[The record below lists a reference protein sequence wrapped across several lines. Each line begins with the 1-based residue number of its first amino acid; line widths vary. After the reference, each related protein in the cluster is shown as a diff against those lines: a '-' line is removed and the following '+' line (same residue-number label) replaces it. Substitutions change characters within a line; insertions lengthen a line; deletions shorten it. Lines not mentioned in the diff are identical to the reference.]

1 MKKQILSFLFI
12 AAVVFVFYACSA
24 PGGGLGGSTGTI
36 SINFGAVST
45 RATANRAAASRAVAI
60 TPGRLADGVLDELT
74 HKVTLTKGATVV
86 ERVFNKGET
95 SATIQIEPGDWNI
108 MVEALCYDNLVASGN
123 GRVQVMAGQ
132 SSPAS
137 VQMQAR
143 QDIEFYAV
151 SSAADWADVFDGL
164 APPSGNNI
172 VVLITKD
179 ISTSNIAMI
188 DTNITICGDKTI
200 TYTGTGKFMEVS
212 GSAIIYD
219 TKLKGTGSSPD
230 PFALVYYSLTMKGSS
245 SISGN
250 TNTSNTSLGG
260 GVNIDGGSFIMED
273 NASVYGNTA
282 QYGGGVAVVNNG
294 AFTMKGS
301 SKVYGNTATGGAGGV
316 YVVSD
321 STYTNSTFTIQ
332 DNVSI
337 YGNVAGNTG
346 GGVYLDDGKF
356 TMKGG
361 TITGNKA
368 DTNGGGVYVG
378 GLNDNATFYISN
390 GIVYGSDAGSNSN
403 LCNNNSGSPGAALRL
418 SASIGPTAAQYGTF
432 NGSTWISNGD
442 LVTSEN
448 TIRVVN
454 GQKQ

>member
-219 TKLKGTGSSPD
+219 TKLKGIGSSPD

-250 TNTSNTSLGG
+250 TNTNLGG
-260 GVNIDGGSFIMED
+260 GVNVDGGSFIMED

-282 QYGGGVAVVNNG
+282 QYGGGVAVVNG
-294 AFTMKGS
+294 GTFTMKGS
-301 SKVYGNTATGGAGGV
+301 SKVYGNTATSGAGGV
-316 YVVSD
+316 YVVS
-321 STYTNSTFTIQ
+321 NSAFTTQ
-332 DNVSI
+332 DNISI
-337 YGNVAGNTG
+337 YGNIAGS
-346 GGVYLDDGKF
+346 
-356 TMKGG
+356 
-361 TITGNKA
+361 
-368 DTNGGGVYVG
+368 NGGGVYV
-378 GLNDNATFYISN
+378 DEATFTMQGGTIAGNKANDSGSGGGGGVYVYGNFFISN
-390 GIVYGSDAGSNSN
+390 GIVYGSNEGSNSN
-403 LCNNNSGSPGAALRL
+403 LLNSSGSGSSGAALK
-418 SASIGPTAAQYGTF
+418 ASTSSTMAQYGTF
-432 NGSTWISNGD
+432 NGSVWTRNGD
-442 LVTSEN
+442 FSTAEEN